1 MYETFFKRIL
11 DVAVSSLAIAVLSPI
26 LLLTALAVRLGDA
39 GPALFRQ
46 TRTGRSGRPFR
57 VFKFR
62 SMPVQ
67 SADLPSAGAAGL
79 KVTAVGKVIR
89 RTNIDELPQLFN
101 IFCGEMSLVGP
112 RPPLPAQADLIRM
125 RRENKALECRPGLT
139 GLAQV
144 NSYDGM
150 PEAEKARWDGQYASH
165 ITFIGDLRLIVRT
178 LGYLVRRPPVY

>member
-11 DVAVSSLAIAVLSPI
+11 DVVVSLLAIVVLSPLLI
-26 LLLTALAVRLGDA
+26 LAALAVRLGDGGA
-39 GPALFRQ
+39 ALFRQ
-46 TRTGRSGRPFR
+46 TRTGRSGRPFL

-67 SADLPSAGAAGL
+67 SADLPSAGASEL
-79 KVTAVGKVIR
+79 KVTPVGKVIR

-101 IFCGEMSLVGP
+101 ILGGEMSLVGP

-150 PEAEKARWDGQYASH
+150 PETEKADWDGQYAGH
-165 ITFIGDLRLIVRT
+165 ITFIGDMRLIART